1 MANRTKMT
9 ALKKEEFLNALRKFP
24 NVTKACRAI
33 GVSRNAVYAHKNE
46 DAEFSLQ
53 WEEALEEAIDT
64 VEEEALK
71 RGLSGQSD
79 TLLIFMLKALRP
91 DKFKERSETKQVHDG
106 SIKVVYIDDWRN
118 NSPPE
123 TS

>member
-9 ALKKEEFLNALRKFP
+9 ALKKEEFLNELRKFP
-24 NVTKACRAI
+24 NVSKACRDVS
-33 GVSRNAVYAHKNE
+33 VSRNTVYAHKKE
-46 DAEFSLQ
+46 DAEFSLL
-53 WEEALEEAIDT
+53 WDEALEEAIDAI
-64 VEEEALK
+64 EEEALNRATTGK
-71 RGLSGQSD
+71 SD